1 MFCKAAVGFYELE
14 PGARVTGSEIRE
26 WITLEGG
33 LSHYQS
39 YAIGFHSTIM
49 L

>member
-14 PGARVTGSEIRE
+14 PGARVTGSEIRD
-26 WITLEGG
+26 TLEGG